1 MGRPPLNVKATS
13 VRLTADL
20 RQRISTL
27 VGAHRMGVFI
37 REAVENELGRR
48 EKASGTSSQDGT
60 AEPAAPTASQQSTD

>member
-20 RQRISTL
+20 RQRISAL

-37 REAVENELGRR
+37 REAVENELRR
-48 EKASGTSSQDGT
+48 CEKASGRPSQDGT
-60 AEPAAPTASQQSTD
+60 AEPAAPTASKQSTD